1 MRSIFHIAIREIRIM
16 VSRPIYGFAMVLAP
30 LFCFY
35 FLTSLMGSGLP
46 TELPLGLV
54 DNDGT
59 STTRSLARN
68 LDAFQ
73 QTSIVQQYAN
83 VSEARS
89 ALQEG
94 EIYGFYY
101 IPKGTTRKAQ
111 RQEIPTVSFYSNYS
125 YLVAA
130 SLLYRDMRMV
140 SELAGGAATRSV
152 LYAKGATEGQAMAY
166 LQPIVID
173 THPIG
178 NPWLNYAVYL
188 CNILLPGILSLFIF
202 MVTVYS
208 IGTEIKRGTARQWL
222 SLARG
227 NILRALVGKLLPQ
240 WIVFLL
246 MSALLA
252 VYLYGYLHFPCLCGI
267 PTMLFVLLLF
277 VTASQGLGVLM
288 ITFLPT
294 LRLGLSFA
302 SLWGVLSFSLS
313 GMSFPVMAMH
323 PLLQGVSL
331 LFPLRHYFLLYVNCA
346 LHGYPLSNALPYVI
360 GLLCFALLPVV
371 LAGRLRVL
379 LLTYKYVP

>member
-54 DNDGT
+54 DNDET
-59 STTRSLARN
+59 STTRTLARN

-83 VSEARS
+83 VSDARR
-89 ALQEG
+89 ALQRG

-111 RQEIPTVSFYSNYS
+111 QQEIPVVSFYSNYS

-208 IGTEIKRGTARQWL
+208 IGTEIKRGTACQWL

-302 SLWGVLSFSLS
+302 SLWGVVSFSIS
-313 GMSFPVMAMH
+313 GMSFPIMSMH
-323 PLLQGVSL
+323 PVLQGACL

-346 LHGYPLSNALPYVI
+346 LHGYPLFNAMPYVI
-360 GLLCFALLPVV
+360 GLCCFSLLP
-371 LAGRLRVL
+371 LLLSGRLRFVL
-379 LLTYKYVP
+379 LTHKYVP

>member
-94 EIYGFYY
+94 DIYGFYY

-202 MVTVYS
+202 MVTVYC

-302 SLWGVLSFSLS
+302 SLWGVVSFSIS
-313 GMSFPVMAMH
+313 GMSFPIMSMH
-323 PLLQGVSL
+323 PVLQGACL

-346 LHGYPLSNALPYVI
+346 LHGYPLFNAMPYVI
-360 GLLCFALLPVV
+360 GLCCFSLLP
-371 LAGRLRVL
+371 LLLSGRLRFVL
-379 LLTYKYVP
+379 LTHKYVP

>member
-1 MRSIFHIAIREIRIM
+1 MKHIFNIAIREIRIM

-89 ALQEG
+89 ALQRG

-101 IPKGTTRKAQ
+101 IPKETTRKAQ

-302 SLWGVLSFSLS
+302 SLWGVVSFSIS
-313 GMSFPVMAMH
+313 GMSFPIMSMH
-323 PLLQGVSL
+323 PVLQGACL

-346 LHGYPLSNALPYVI
+346 LHGYPLFNAMPYVI
-360 GLLCFALLPVV
+360 GLCCFSLLP
-371 LAGRLRVL
+371 LLLSGRLRFVL
-379 LLTYKYVP
+379 LTHKYVP

>member
-1 MRSIFHIAIREIRIM
+1 
-16 VSRPIYGFAMVLAP
+16 
-30 LFCFY
+30 
-35 FLTSLMGSGLP
+35 
-46 TELPLGLV
+46 
-54 DNDGT
+54 
-59 STTRSLARN
+59 
-68 LDAFQ
+68 
-73 QTSIVQQYAN
+73 
-83 VSEARS
+83 
-89 ALQEG
+89 
-94 EIYGFYY
+94 
-101 IPKGTTRKAQ
+101 
-111 RQEIPTVSFYSNYS
+111 
-125 YLVAA
+125 
-130 SLLYRDMRMV
+130 MRMV

-208 IGTEIKRGTARQWL
+208 IGTEIKRGTACQWL

-302 SLWGVLSFSLS
+302 SLWGVVSFSIS
-313 GMSFPVMAMH
+313 GMSFPIMSMH
-323 PLLQGVSL
+323 PVLQGACL

-346 LHGYPLSNALPYVI
+346 LHGYPLFNAMPYVI
-360 GLLCFALLPVV
+360 GLCCFSLLP
-371 LAGRLRVL
+371 LLLSGRLRFVL
-379 LLTYKYVP
+379 LTHKYVP